1 MASKVSKILRTPP
14 WLVKFDFRTCAKT
27 PSDLADDGGGE
38 VVAGQLV
45 PRRQGRHADRG
56 AHCFELSC

>member
-1 MASKVSKILRTPP
+1 M
-14 WLVKFDFRTCAKT
+14 KFDFRTCAKT

-45 PRRQGRHADRG
+45 PRRQGRHAACVHALLGIGLPPLLR
-56 AHCFELSC
+56 